1 MSKSGWMALLA
12 WVWVVWL
19 GTAWAVE
26 GNGPESPAIKVD
38 RPIQVFTPEELAFSK
53 LTMGYYKNPDPEKLM
68 NAFLAIK
75 DILAF
80 FQHSKRTADDGRAVI
95 ASQIT
100 AVFFASMIRKQP
112 ALASTF
118 GRMVTARGTDPHK
131 IVLADAVAMSGV
143 KDREEILNKL
153 FKSVSEG
160 FLNEQGKDPAQ
171 VTKDRETLFA
181 RMRQQP
187 VLDLTKVTVVHP
199 GQLDLLWSA
208 FFATGEKDYVVRVAK
223 KLDFWLPQ
231 EELSRK
237 MEALNATQRTP
248 EIMADVRRHA
258 LSAAA
263 GWSLAANAKRFPEVK
278 SALEKFAASEPGT
291 AGTAAK
297 SILQLLK
304 AAN

>member
-1 MSKSGWMALLA
+1 MSKPGWLVLLA
-12 WVWVVWL
+12 GVWVGWL
-19 GTAWAVE
+19 GTALALE
-26 GNGPESPAIKVD
+26 GNGPERPPLKVD

-53 LTMGYYKNPDPEKLM
+53 RTMGYYKNPDPEALM

-118 GRMVTARGTDPHK
+118 SRMVIAKGTDPHR
-131 IVLADAVAMSGV
+131 IVLADAIAMSGV
-143 KDREEILNKL
+143 KDREEILNKV
-153 FKSVSEG
+153 FKSVSDG
-160 FLNEQGKDPAQ
+160 FLNDKGKDPAQ
-171 VTKDRETLFA
+171 VAKDRETLFA
-181 RMRQQP
+181 RMKQQP
-187 VLDLTKVTVVHP
+187 VLDLTKVTIVHP

-237 MEALNATQRTP
+237 MDALSASQRTP
-248 EIMADVRRHA
+248 EVMADVRRHA

-263 GWSLAANAKRFPEVK
+263 GWSLGANAKRFPEVK
-278 SALEKFAASEPGT
+278 SALEKFATSEPGT
-291 AGTAAK
+291 AGNAAK

-304 AAN
+304 EAN